1 MSAFFSAVPP
11 GFFDAVGIAGFG
23 LYVLNYTMLTFQKI
37 RSDQIAYFAT
47 NGAAAL
53 MVLIGLMSSFNL
65 ASAMIQVFWIG
76 ISAMAIF
83 IRRRPPPVADEMA
96 GAGFENV
103 TPIRKITPPVIRRAV

>member
-1 MSAFFSAVPP
+1 MSVYFSTVPP
-11 GFFDAVGIAGFG
+11 GFFDAVGLAGFG

-65 ASAMIQVFWIG
+65 ASAMIQIFWIG

-83 IRRRPPPVADEMA
+83 LRRRPPPIADEMA
-96 GAGFENV
+96 GTGFENV
-103 TPIRKITPPVIRRAV
+103 TPIRKAVPPTRRQAG